1 MFFDDYNYDQ
11 VNQYILLEE
20 PKDPIQKKKVQ
31 AMNQMSKGTN
41 NSVEQISAIKLEKAI
56 SEHYDHE
63 SIKMPDEV
71 YAKGDGEH
79 SETSDED
86 KKRRIKGRKGS
97 QGSKNTKKSDTAT
110 ELKSSKKNSE
120 IDGSGSDSDSQEKEE
135 EVKSEK
141 EDEPNVDDL
150 MMHIYYQP
158 HEIEKTKCLQEMD
171 PFEDLIYDKE
181 AATQGVNIDK
191 TKTKINIS
199 EFMPK

>member
-71 YAKGDGEH
+71 YAKGDDEH

-86 KKRRIKGRKGS
+86 KTRRIKGRKGS